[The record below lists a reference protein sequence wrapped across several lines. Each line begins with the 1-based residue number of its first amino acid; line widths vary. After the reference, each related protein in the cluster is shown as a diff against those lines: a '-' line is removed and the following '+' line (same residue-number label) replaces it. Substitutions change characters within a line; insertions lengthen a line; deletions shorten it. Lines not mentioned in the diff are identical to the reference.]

1 MVAYNKGSGPQ
12 TISDGEGQISQSIIH

>member
-12 TISDGEGQISQSIIH
+12 TISDGEGQISQSIH